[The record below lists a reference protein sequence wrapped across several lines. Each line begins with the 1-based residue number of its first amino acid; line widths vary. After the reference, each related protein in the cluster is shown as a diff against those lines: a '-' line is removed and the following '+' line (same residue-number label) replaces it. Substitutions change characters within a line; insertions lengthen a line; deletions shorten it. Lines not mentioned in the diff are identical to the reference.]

1 MYTDQDLPDI
11 FPVFPLTG
19 AVLFPHARL
28 PLNIFEPRY
37 LSLVDAVLAGPRF
50 MGMVQPRQ
58 LVKETGADDAPIY
71 DVGCLGRLTAFGET
85 DDGRYVITLTG
96 VTRYRIVEEL
106 SMKDGYRRVRGDFS
120 DFNKELPPQEGA
132 TYDRTRFMAT
142 LSVYMNKLGAD
153 QNQQTFEHAN
163 DQALITAVATSAPF
177 GPQEKQAILECLGL
191 EEQAEMVRS
200 IMEMATYDDDTD
212 GPGLRH

>member
-1 MYTDQDLPDI
+1 M
-11 FPVFPLTG
+11 FPVFPLSG
-19 AVLFPHARL
+19 AVLFPHTRL

-37 LSLVDAVLAGPRF
+37 LSLIDSVLAGPRY

-58 LVKETGADDAPIY
+58 SDKETGADDTPVY

-106 SMKDGYRRVRGDFS
+106 ALKDGYRRVRADYS
-120 DFNKELPPQEGA
+120 EFNIQLPPQEGA
-132 TYDRTRFMAT
+132 TYDRTQFMAT
-142 LSVYMNKLGAD
+142 LSSYMGKIGAEP
-153 QNQQTFEHAN
+153 NQKTFEHAN

-177 GPQEKQAILECLGL
+177 APQEKQAILECVGL

-200 IMEMATYDDDTD
+200 IMEMASYDGDNEE
-212 GPGLRH
+212 PGLRH